1 MRNERMRTQI
11 PYFIPHTANLIF
23 YTLYPIPKMLK
34 KTMKKTKILKLTEH
48 DEQLEIEFELEFL
61 NSLSVQ
67 ERFQLLEEKINL

>member
-1 MRNERMRTQI
+1 
-11 PYFIPHTANLIF
+11 
-23 YTLYPIPKMLK
+23 
-34 KTMKKTKILKLTEH
+34 MKKTKILKLTEH